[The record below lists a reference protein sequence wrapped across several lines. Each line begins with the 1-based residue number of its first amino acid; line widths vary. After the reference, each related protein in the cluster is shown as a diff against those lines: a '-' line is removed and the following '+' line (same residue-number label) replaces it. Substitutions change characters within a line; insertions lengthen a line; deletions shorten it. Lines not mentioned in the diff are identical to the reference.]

1 MLIGLYTRSLS
12 QLRALMHQLGKS
24 TSSWGDSRKGLE
36 TPSNAAITSPHEAK
50 WSIKK
55 LMVAGLVDGD
65 VIRLPAASTFGLGG
79 PSMR

>member
-1 MLIGLYTRSLS
+1 M
-12 QLRALMHQLGKS
+12 
-24 TSSWGDSRKGLE
+24 
-36 TPSNAAITSPHEAK
+36 PNAAITSPHEAK